1 MNPSRHITE
10 NDLSEVLDRIL
21 DKGIV
26 IDQTVRISL
35 TGGATTVQPTVEY
48 VRIEKFSIQASG
60 QSPKEIENLEDLFPY
75 WRRDL
80 WSK

>member
-1 MNPSRHITE
+1 MNTSRDIPEDDWT
-10 NDLSEVLDRIL
+10 EVLDRIL

-26 IDQTVRISL
+26 IDQRIQISFAGVTAIL
-35 TGGATTVQPTVEY
+35 PKVEH

-60 QSPKEIENLEDLFPY
+60 QSPKEIENLDDLFPY

>member
-1 MNPSRHITE
+1 MTLSRHIPE
-10 NDLSEVLDRIL
+10 NDWTEVLDRIL

-26 IDQTVRISL
+26 VDQTVRISVS
-35 TGGATTVQPTVEY
+35 GISAVQPTVEY
-48 VRIEKFSIQASG
+48 VRIEKFSVQASG
-60 QSPKEIENLEDLFPY
+60 QNPREGENLDDLFPY